1 MESQGKGDNF
11 EAQGEGSGTVT
22 WNSVVS
28 SFMLNHLAEMVV
40 NGTRTSS
47 GFKNV
52 HLNMCSR
59 ALNDHFKTKYSGEN
73 VKNHLRTWLLV
84 GMKIV
89 A

>member
-28 SFMLNHLAEMVV
+28 SFMLNHLAEMVA

-47 GFKNV
+47 GLKNV

-59 ALNDHFKTKYSGEN
+59 LSMIISRPSIVEKMLKT
-73 VKNHLRTWLLV
+73 
-84 GMKIV
+84 I
-89 A
+89 